1 MKLTVTKREVMGKQT
16 KQQRNEW
23 YVPCIVYG
31 NKMPSTLNLMVK
43 KNEFIKLYRQVWSS
57 QVIDLEGDCS
67 EMVLVHDY
75 QKNPITDQV
84 IHIDFLA
91 VDANQLVTTDV
102 MVKWVGIAPLEKNAL
117 GKISLIKDHISVQ
130 ALPKDLP
137 HHIELDVS
145 NIESLEDG
153 IFVRDIDLGS
163 KVQILDDGDLAVIAA
178 VALRDEIE
186 EEVIVEPLDADGEAV
201 EWEGTDKDKTTDE

>member
-1 MKLTVTKREVMGKQT
+1 MKLTATKREVMGKQT
-16 KQQRNEW
+16 KQLRNEW

-31 NKMPSTLNLMVK
+31 KHVEGTLNFKVK
-43 KNEFIKLYRQVWSS
+43 KNEFIKLYRQVGSS
-57 QVIDLEGDCS
+57 QVIDLAGDCT

-75 QKNPITDQV
+75 QKNPITDDV

-91 VDANQLVTTDV
+91 VNANELVTTEV
-102 MVKWVGIAPLEKNAL
+102 MIKWVGIAPLEKNSI

-145 NIESLEDG
+145 KIETLDDG
-153 IFVRDIDLGS
+153 IFVRDIDLGK
-163 KVQILDDGDLAVIAA
+163 KVEILDDPDLAIIAA
-178 VALRDEIE
+178 VALNNEV
-186 EEVIVEPLDADGEAV
+186 EEVVVDPIEITKEKSESATE
-201 EWEGTDKDKTTDE
+201 